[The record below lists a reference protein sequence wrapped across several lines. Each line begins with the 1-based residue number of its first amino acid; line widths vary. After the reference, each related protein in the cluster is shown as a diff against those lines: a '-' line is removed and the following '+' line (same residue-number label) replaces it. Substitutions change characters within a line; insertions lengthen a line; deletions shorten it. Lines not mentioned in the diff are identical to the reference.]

1 MARIRYLVDTSV
13 FARLAKPA
21 VAAAF
26 APYAATGQVGICA
39 PVAFEI
45 GYSAKSHDDYL
56 IVAERLLSFTAV
68 PVNEADH
75 RRSLEIQLALSAKGQ
90 HRALSLVDALVA
102 AVAEARE
109 MTILHYDG
117 DYETVAAVTG
127 QRHEWIV
134 PRGSAD

>member
-13 FARLAKPA
+13 FARLGKPK

-45 GYSAKSHDDYL
+45 GYSARSHADYL
-56 IVAERLLSFTAV
+56 ILAERLLSFAEV
-68 PVNEADH
+68 PVFDSDH

-109 MTILHYDG
+109 LTVLHHDS
-117 DYETVAAVTG
+117 DYETVAAITG
-127 QRHEWIV
+127 QKHEWIV
-134 PRGSAD
+134 FRGTAD

>member
-1 MARIRYLVDTSV
+1 MARIPFLVDTSV

-26 APYAATGQVGICA
+26 APYAATGQVGICS

-56 IVAERLLSFTAV
+56 TVAELLLSFTAV
-68 PVNEADH
+68 PITEADH
-75 RRSLEIQLALSAKGQ
+75 RRSLQIQLALSAKGQ
-90 HRALSLVDALVA
+90 HGALSLVDALVS

-109 MTILHYDG
+109 MTVLHYDG
-117 DYETVAAVTG
+117 DYETVAALTG

-134 PRGSAD
+134 PRGTAD